1 MTGGIK
7 AFLCRVFKVPPQ
19 PDPPPG
25 DSASSRIFR
34 AGKNYFRYK
43 LILWGI
49 SHIMV
54 LATLATIIPVM
65 LFNTPED
72 SGLRTVMTAIAVVLI
87 IAFPLS
93 MLLSFFILR
102 LDFEMRWYIVTDRSL
117 RIREGILSV
126 REKTIT
132 FANIQNMT
140 VRQGPVQ
147 RLLGLAD
154 LEVSTAGGGGG
165 DPSGKKGVGEDQ
177 RTGYFRGVDNAEEIR
192 ERIERGVRRHQ
203 GAGLGDREDQVS
215 EASTQGAVDAA
226 RRVLDEIRA
235 LKTQATRTLGP

>member
-1 MTGGIK
+1 MSAALK
-7 AFLCRVFKVPPQ
+7 AFLCRFFKVPPQ

-43 LILWGI
+43 LIVWGI
-49 SHIMV
+49 SHLM
-54 LATLATIIPVM
+54 LLMTFATIVPIM
-65 LFNTPED
+65 LFNAPPD
-72 SGLRTVMTAIAVVLI
+72 SGLQTALKILAVILI
-87 IAFPLS
+87 IALPIE
-93 MLLSFFILR
+93 MLLTYFLLR

-154 LEVSTAGGGGG
+154 LEVSTAGGGGS
-165 DPSGKKGVGEDQ
+165 DSSGKTGMGENLH
-177 RTGYFRGVDNAEEIR
+177 TGYFRGVDNAEEIR
-192 ERIERGVRRHQ
+192 ERIEVGVRRHQ
-203 GAGLGDREDQVS
+203 GAGLGDREDQKREVS
-215 EASTQGAVDAA
+215 PDSAVEAA
-226 RRVLDEIRA
+226 RRLLEEIRS
-235 LKTQATRTLGP
+235 LKAQLTSPH

>member
-1 MTGGIK
+1 MSAGLK
-7 AFLCRVFKVPPQ
+7 SFLCRFFKVPPQ

-25 DSASSRIFR
+25 DGASARIFR

-43 LILWGI
+43 LIVWGI
-49 SHIMV
+49 SHLMM
-54 LATLATIIPVM
+54 LMAFATIIPVM
-65 LFNTPED
+65 LFNAPEG
-72 SGLRTVMTAIAVVLI
+72 SGLQTMFRILAVILI
-87 IAFPLS
+87 IGLPIE
-93 MLLSFFILR
+93 MLLTYFLLR

-165 DPSGKKGVGEDQ
+165 DPSGKKGAGEDQ

-192 ERIERGVRRHQ
+192 ERIEVGVRRHQ
-203 GAGLGDREDQVS
+203 GAGLGDREDQKR
-215 EASTQGAVDAA
+215 EAAPDSAVEAA
-226 RRVLDEIRA
+226 RRLLEEIRS
-235 LKTQATRTLGP
+235 LKSQLTSPR

>member
-1 MTGGIK
+1 MSAALK
-7 AFLCRVFKVPPQ
+7 AFLCRFFRVPPQ

-25 DSASSRIFR
+25 DSASSRVFR

-43 LILWGI
+43 LIVWAI
-49 SHIMV
+49 SHLML
-54 LATLATIIPVM
+54 LATFATIIPIM
-65 LFNTPED
+65 MFNAPPE
-72 SGLRTVMTAIAVVLI
+72 SGLQTAMKILAVILI
-87 IAFPLS
+87 IALPGE
-93 MLLSFFILR
+93 MLLTYFLLR

-154 LEVSTAGGGGG
+154 LQVSTAGGGGA
-165 DPSGKKGVGEDQ
+165 DASGKKGMGEDHH
-177 RTGYFRGVDNAEEIR
+177 TGYFRGVDNAEEIR
-192 ERIERGVRRHQ
+192 DRIEVGVRRHQ
-203 GAGLGDREDQVS
+203 GAGLGDREDQRR
-215 EASTQGAVDAA
+215 EAESHSAVEAA
-226 RRVLDEIRA
+226 RRVLDEIRS
-235 LKTQATRTLGP
+235 LKSHLTSPR

>member
-1 MTGGIK
+1 MSAGLK
-7 AFLCRVFKVPPQ
+7 AFLCRFFRVPPQ

-25 DSASSRIFR
+25 DSASARIFR

-43 LILWGI
+43 LIVWSI
-49 SHIMV
+49 SHLV
-54 LATLATIIPVM
+54 FLATLATVIPIA
-65 LFNTPED
+65 LFSAPEG
-72 SGLRTVMTAIAVVLI
+72 SGLQTIFRILAAVLI
-87 IAFPLS
+87 IGLPIE
-93 MLLSFFILR
+93 MLLTYFLLR

-117 RIREGILSV
+117 RIREGVLSV

-165 DPSGKKGVGEDQ
+165 ADASGKKGLGEDHH
-177 RTGYFRGVDNAEEIR
+177 TGYFRGVDNAEEIR
-192 ERIERGVRRHQ
+192 ERIEVGVRRHQ
-203 GAGLGDREDQVS
+203 GAGLGDREDQKRDAGPDS
-215 EASTQGAVDAA
+215 AVEAA
-226 RRVLDEIRA
+226 RRLLDEIRS
-235 LKTQATRTLGP
+235 LKAQLTSPH

>member
-7 AFLCRVFKVPPQ
+7 ALLCRVFRVPPE

-25 DSASSRIFR
+25 DGSSVRIFR

-43 LILWGI
+43 LILWAAAHVFLI
-49 SHIMV
+49 STLVAVFALM
-54 LATLATIIPVM
+54 LANSTAG
-65 LFNTPED
+65 
-72 SGLRTVMTAIAVVLI
+72 SGLPTTVVI
-87 IAFPLS
+87 IA
-93 MLLSFFILR
+93 ILAGVAIPFEMIVSYFLMR

-117 RIREGILSV
+117 RIRDGILSV
-126 REKTIT
+126 QEKTIT

-165 DPSGKKGVGEDQ
+165 SDPSGKKGIGEDKH
-177 RTGYFRGVDNAEEIR
+177 TGYFRGVDNAEEIR
-192 ERIERGVRRHQ
+192 ERIEIGVRRHQ
-203 GAGLGDREDQVS
+203 GAGLGDYEDQVPDR
-215 EASTQGAVDAA
+215 STPQTIKAA
-226 RRVLDEIRA
+226 ARVLDEIRA
-235 LKTQATRTLGP
+235 LRLRIEESTH